1 MLEQPGHRFPR
12 GDATARYGF
21 ACLAALAGIVA
32 QVALTQEW
40 KVSVYSVLVGAVV
53 LTVWYGGAGPG
64 VLAVV
69 LQWTGAAIFV
79 VGDRESLEMT
89 TREAWVQWGVAL
101 AVATGVVWV
110 SLVLRRAR
118 VRAVEAAV
126 VARESVA
133 GLETLQRLSSALSA
147 AASVSDVVSTLV
159 QEAPPVVGAPV
170 ALGFVEE
177 GEIVIA
183 QPQGL
188 QLAEWQV
195 LRLTEGRMLHR
206 TAREGRPLRAVGRRE
221 LEAMFPDTAAL
232 APTAQAAIAVPLRV
246 EGRVIGS
253 VGFVFDHADDAH
265 DEAEALAIVVA
276 GLGGQALER
285 ARLYEREQE
294 SRRGLDRIL
303 RVAPRFFAGSESDV
317 TEAICREART
327 VFGADVAML
336 WRVKGETLELSAFDP
351 ELDPL
356 RVGLE
361 SALDEFPR
369 LRDAVSALNVSF
381 VQDVGEEA
389 RGAGLARVK
398 RLGIRSSLR
407 VPVVIAGQA
416 ELVLIVSWQTMV
428 SRPDASTLVLVR
440 RFADQAGLALEQVER
455 RRAEAEVRKRALEA
469 RRLHEMTAALAHA
482 ATPEEVG
489 SVCLE
494 HTRAAVGADGGFVVR
509 APTEG
514 SSLRVISTDGDVGGA
529 DLGALTL
536 ESDAP
541 VARAIRTGEPVW
553 ALDGSGASAA
563 DDDRRACVALPL
575 GSGTRVLGAVQLVF
589 HEGFEPT
596 EDVRDRLDTIVGQ
609 CGVALE
615 RSFLLDSES
624 RLRRLSER
632 LQAITGELSNALTR
646 ADVARVILGHVDE
659 AAGTQCAVLAS
670 LGSGLG
676 VSEILGSNGFD
687 DDVATR
693 WLDAPVDAATP
704 QGQALRSLAPYL
716 YDARGDVEADARSYD
731 PGATGHQSFLFVP
744 LVLGRR
750 PLALLV
756 ASSHDPLELGAEDL
770 RFVAALAGQAAQ
782 ALERARRFESEQ
794 RIAETLQ
801 QSVLPSSLPVLPTVQ
816 LAGRYLPGTA
826 ELEVGG
832 DWYDAIQLSNGR
844 LGLVVGDV
852 VGKGV
857 RAAATMGQLRN
868 AIRAFSLDRLKPMTT
883 LGRLS
888 RLAEEVI
895 ETSFATVVYA
905 ELDPETGVCRYASA
919 GHPPPLV
926 ATLDGRVEYLEGGRG
941 LPLGTGVA
949 STYRQAVAE
958 LPDGA
963 VLLFYTD
970 GLVER
975 RGHSIDE
982 GFERLRAAVAT
993 GPRDPERLAA
1003 HVLERLLGDEERR
1016 DDVVLFVARLLPV
1029 APREIDLRV
1038 EGGDTGLRH
1047 AREALR
1053 LWLAA
1058 APVDEMT
1065 AHDVVLATW
1074 EACANATEHSLSE
1087 SGFRLRVALV
1097 GDTIRVVVEDEGSW
1111 LPPSARPDRG
1121 RGLQLMRALMS
1132 SVEVEPGP
1140 HGTRVA
1146 LERRLLV
1153 PVAEPPV
1160 TTGR

>member
-1 MLEQPGHRFPR
+1 MTDGGDHRFPR
-12 GDATARYGF
+12 TETTARYAF
-21 ACLAALAGIVA
+21 ASLAALAGLVA
-32 QVALTQEW
+32 QVALAQELE
-40 KVSVYSVLVGAVV
+40 VSAYSVLVGAVA
-53 LTVWYGGAGPG
+53 LTVWYGGVRAGALTV
-64 VLAVV
+64 VLA
-69 LQWTGAAIFV
+69 WTGAAVLV
-79 VGDRESLEMT
+79 VSDHESLGMSL
-89 TREAWVQWGVAL
+89 REAWIQWGVAL
-101 AVATGVVWV
+101 AVGSGVVWLSV
-110 SLVLRRAR
+110 VLRRAR
-118 VRAVEAAV
+118 VRAVEEAD

-133 GLETLQRLSSALSA
+133 GLETLQRLSSGLSA
-147 AASVSDVVSTLV
+147 AATVSDVVSRLV
-159 QEAPPVVGAPV
+159 EDAPPVVGAPV

-183 QPQGL
+183 QPEGL

-206 TAREGRPLRAVGRRE
+206 TARAGRPLRAIGRTE

-253 VGFVFDHADDAH
+253 VGFVFDRADDAH

-303 RVAPRFFAGSESDV
+303 RVAPRFFAGSESVV
-317 TEAICREART
+317 TDAICREART
-327 VFGADVAML
+327 VFGADLAML
-336 WRVKGETLELSAFDP
+336 WRVKGETLELGAFDP

-356 RVGLE
+356 RIGLE
-361 SALDEFPR
+361 SELDEFPR
-369 LRDAVSALNVSF
+369 LRDAVHALNVSF
-381 VQDVGEEA
+381 VPDVAEEA

-398 RLGIRSSLR
+398 RLGVRSSLR

-416 ELVLIVSWQTMV
+416 ELVLIISWQTMV
-428 SRPDASTLVLVR
+428 SRPDSSTLVLVR
-440 RFADQAGLALEQVER
+440 RFADQAGLALEQLER
-455 RRAEAEVRKRALEA
+455 RRAEAEAARRAVEA

-482 ATPEEVG
+482 ATPADVG
-489 SVCLE
+489 AVCLE
-494 HTRAAVGADGGFVVR
+494 HARAAVGAEGGVVVR

-514 SSLRVISTDGDVGGA
+514 TALHVVSRDGDVGRLQL
-529 DLGALTL
+529 DALAL
-536 ESDAP
+536 DSDAP
-541 VARAIRTGEPVW
+541 IAQAVRTGEPVW
-553 ALDGSGASAA
+553 ALDGGKTSAGH
-563 DDDRRACVALPL
+563 DRRACVALPL
-575 GSGTRVLGAVQLVF
+575 GSGTRVLGAVQLLF
-589 HEGFEPT
+589 REGFEPT
-596 EDVRDRLDTIVGQ
+596 EEIRDRLDTIVGQ
-609 CGVALE
+609 CGLALE
-615 RSFLLDSES
+615 RSFLLDSEL

-632 LQAITGELSNALTR
+632 LQGITAELSNALTR
-646 ADVARVILGHVDE
+646 ADVARVLLAHVDE
-659 AAGTQCAVLAS
+659 AVGTQCAVLAS

-676 VSEILGSNGFD
+676 IAEILGWSGFEE
-687 DDVATR
+687 DVAAR
-693 WLDAPVDAATP
+693 WLDAPVDASTP
-704 QGQALRSLAPYL
+704 QGKALRRLAPYL
-716 YDARGDVEADARSYD
+716 YDAEGDVGAQARSYD
-731 PGATGHQSFLFVP
+731 PGATGHLSFLFVP

-750 PLALLV
+750 PLGLLV
-756 ASSHDPLELGAEDL
+756 ASSHDRLELGPDDL

-782 ALERARRFESEQ
+782 ALDRARRFESEQ

-801 QSVLPSSLPVLPTVQ
+801 QSVLPASLPTLPTVQ

-868 AIRAFSLDRLKPMTT
+868 AIRAFSLDRLKPTTT

-926 ATLDGRVEYLEGGRG
+926 ATLDGRVEYLDGGRG

-949 STYRQAVAE
+949 STYRQSVAQ

-975 RGHSIDE
+975 RGRSLDE

-993 GPRDPERLAA
+993 GPRDPERLAE
-1003 HVLERLLGDEERR
+1003 HVLERLIGDEERR
-1016 DDVVLFVARLLPV
+1016 DDVVLLVARLLPV
-1029 APREIDLRV
+1029 APRPVDLRV
-1038 EGGDTGLRH
+1038 EGGDMGLRN

-1053 LWLAA
+1053 LWLDA
-1058 APVDEMT
+1058 APIEEMA

-1087 SGFRLRVALV
+1087 SGFRLQVDLA
-1097 GDTIRVVVEDEGSW
+1097 GDTIRVVVEDEGTW

-1132 SVEVEPGP
+1132 SVEVEPGSR
-1140 HGTRVA
+1140 GTRVT
-1146 LERRLLV
+1146 LEKRLLV
-1153 PVAEPPV
+1153 PEPEPPV

>member
-53 LTVWYGGAGPG
+53 LTVWYGGVGPG

-69 LQWTGAAIFV
+69 LQWTGATIFV

>member
-53 LTVWYGGAGPG
+53 LTVWYGGVGPG

-69 LQWTGAAIFV
+69 LQWTGATIFV

-89 TREAWVQWGVAL
+89 TREAWVQWSVGL

-514 SSLRVISTDGDVGGA
+514 SSLRVISTVGDVGGA

-993 GPRDPERLAA
+993 GPRDPQRLAA

>member
-1 MLEQPGHRFPR
+1 MFDQGHRFPR

-21 ACLAALAGIVA
+21 ACLASLAGIVA
-32 QVALTQEW
+32 QVALTHEW

-183 QPQGL
+183 QPEGL

-303 RVAPRFFAGSESDV
+303 RVAPRFFAGSESVV
-317 TEAICREART
+317 TDAICREART

-389 RGAGLARVK
+389 RGAGLVRVK